1 MKKLFLLMISLVVCS
16 LHAQNVT
23 FGAKAGLNFASLTGD
38 DAEDIDG
45 RTSLHLGA
53 TAEFSLSET
62 FSIQP
67 ELLYSG
73 QGFTANESDVDITGK
88 MDYINLPI
96 MAKFYAAEGLSLE
109 IGPQIGFLLSA
120 KAEGKSEGNSVSID
134 FKDESKS
141 VDFGANFGIG
151 YKLDSG
157 INFGFRYNLGL
168 ISVSEE
174 DSEDLK
180 SNVLQLSV
188 GYNF

>member
-1 MKKLFLLMISLVVCS
+1 
-16 LHAQNVT
+16 
-23 FGAKAGLNFASLTGD
+23 
-38 DAEDIDG
+38 
-45 RTSLHLGA
+45 
-53 TAEFSLSET
+53 
-62 FSIQP
+62 
-67 ELLYSG
+67 
-73 QGFTANESDVDITGK
+73 
-88 MDYINLPI
+88 

-109 IGPQIGFLLSA
+109 IGPKIGFLLSA